1 MRHLVL
7 DTETTG
13 LSAAEGH
20 RIIEIGVIEMVNFS
34 VTGRSLHL
42 YINPERDIDVGAQD
56 IHGLSSEFLA
66 DKPVFADILTEFT
79 DFIKNDLLVIHNAPF
94 DIGFLNA
101 EFSRCGHPPLSME
114 RVIDTLP
121 LARQKYPGAQAS
133 LDALC
138 RRFDIDNSHRGLHG
152 ALIDADLLATV
163 FVELK
168 GGRQPGLK
176 LEDGTENEPL
186 TNNVY
191 GEDTNLSGFVLRKRS
206 VRPARIFAVSD
217 IETAAHK
224 DLLAKM
230 NNPIWLR

>member
-13 LSAAEGH
+13 LSAKDGH
-20 RIIEIGVIEMVNFS
+20 RIIEIGAVELVNFS
-34 VTGRSLHL
+34 VTGHSLHL

-56 IHGLSSEFLA
+56 IHGLTSEFLA
-66 DKPVFADILTEFT
+66 DKPIFSDILTQFT
-79 DFIKNDLLVIHNAPF
+79 DFIKDDLLVIHNAPF

-114 RVIDTLP
+114 RVVDTLP

-152 ALIDADLLATV
+152 ALIDADLLASV

-176 LEDGTENEPL
+176 LGDGTANEPS
-186 TNNVY
+186 NNDIS
-191 GEDTNLSGFVLRKRS
+191 GKDTNLSGFVLRKRS
-206 VRPARIFAVSD
+206 VRPARRFAESD
-217 IETAAHK
+217 NESAAHK

>member
-1 MRHLVL
+1 MKTRHSK
-7 DTETTG
+7 TQYQRARYE
-13 LSAAEGH
+13 SPA
-20 RIIEIGVIEMVNFS
+20 N
-34 VTGRSLHL
+34 HL

-66 DKPVFADILTEFT
+66 DKPVFADILTKFT
-79 DFIKNDLLVIHNAPF
+79 DFIKDDLLVIHNAPF
-94 DIGFLNA
+94 DISFLNA
-101 EFSRCGHPPLSME
+101 ELSRCGHPPLSME

-138 RRFDIDNSHRGLHG
+138 RRFGVDNSHRDLHG
-152 ALIDADLLATV
+152 ALVDANLLASV

-176 LEDGTENEPL
+176 LDEGTENEPSKV
-186 TNNVY
+186 NIS
-191 GEDTNLSGFVLRKRS
+191 GEDTNLSGFILRKSS

>member
-13 LSAAEGH
+13 LSEKDGH
-20 RIIEIGVIEMVNFS
+20 RIIEIGVVEMVNFS

-42 YINPERDIDVGAQD
+42 YINPERDIDIGAQD

-66 DKPVFADILTEFT
+66 DKPIFSDILTEFT
-79 DFIKNDLLVIHNAPF
+79 NFIKDDLLVIHNAPF

-121 LARQKYPGAQAS
+121 LARQKYPGAQAT

-138 RRFDIDNSHRGLHG
+138 RRFGVDNSHRDLHG
-152 ALIDADLLATV
+152 ALIDADLLASV

-176 LEDGTENEPL
+176 LEDGTEKE
-186 TNNVY
+186 TSNNNISD
-191 GEDTNLSGFVLRKRS
+191 EDSNLSGFILRRSS

-217 IETAAHK
+217 IESAAHK
-224 DLLAKM
+224 NLLAKM

>member
-20 RIIEIGVIEMVNFS
+20 RVIEIGVIEMVNFS

-66 DKPVFADILTEFT
+66 DKPVFADILTELT
-79 DFIKNDLLVIHNAPF
+79 DFIKDGLLVIHNAPF

-101 EFSRCGHPPLSME
+101 EFSRCGHTPLSME

-138 RRFDIDNSHRGLHG
+138 RRFDIDNSHRDLHG

-176 LEDGTENEPL
+176 LNDGTENEPS
-186 TNNVY
+186 TNNVS
-191 GEDTNLSGFVLRKRS
+191 GEDKNLSGFVLRKRS

-217 IETAAHK
+217 IESAAHK
-224 DLLAKM
+224 DLLAKI
-230 NNPIWLR
+230 NNPIWLC

>member
-1 MRHLVL
+1 MRHVVL

-20 RIIEIGVIEMVNFS
+20 RIIEIGAVEMLNLS

-56 IHGLSSEFLA
+56 IHGLSSKFLA
-66 DKPVFADILTEFT
+66 DKPIFSDILTEFT
-79 DFIKNDLLVIHNAPF
+79 DFIKDDLLVIHNAPF

-138 RRFDIDNSHRGLHG
+138 RRFGVDNSHRDLHG
-152 ALIDADLLATV
+152 ALIDADLLASV

-176 LEDGTENEPL
+176 LEDVTENKPP
-186 TNNVY
+186 NNKIS
-191 GEDTNLSGFVLRKRS
+191 GDGTNLSGFILSERS
-206 VRPARIFAVSD
+206 VRPERIFAVSG
-217 IETAAHK
+217 IESAAHK

-230 NNPIWLR
+230 SNPIWLR

>member
-13 LSAAEGH
+13 LSAKDGH
-20 RIIEIGVIEMVNFS
+20 RIIEIGAVEMLNLS

-66 DKPVFADILTEFT
+66 DKPIFSDILTEFT
-79 DFIKNDLLVIHNAPF
+79 DFIKDDLLVIHNAPF

-138 RRFDIDNSHRGLHG
+138 RRFGVDNSHRDLHG
-152 ALIDADLLATV
+152 ALIDADLLASV

-176 LEDGTENEPL
+176 LEDGTENKPL
-186 TNNVY
+186 NNNIS
-191 GEDTNLSGFVLRKRS
+191 GEGTNLSGFILRKRS
-206 VRPARIFAVSD
+206 VRPARMFAVSA
-217 IETAAHK
+217 IESAAHK
-224 DLLAKM
+224 DLLSKM

>member
-1 MRHLVL
+1 MREIVL

-13 LSAAEGH
+13 ISPRDGH
-20 RIIEIGVIEMVNFS
+20 RIIEIGAVEMVNLS
-34 VTGRSLHL
+34 VTGRTLHL
-42 YINPERDIDVGAQD
+42 YINPERDIDVSAQD

-79 DFIKNDLLVIHNAPF
+79 GFIKDDLLVIHNAPF

-114 RVIDTLP
+114 RVIDTLQ

-138 RRFDIDNSHRGLHG
+138 RRFDIDNSHRDLHG
-152 ALIDADLLATV
+152 ALIDADILATV

-176 LEDGTENEPL
+176 LENGTENESSA
-186 TNNVY
+186 NNVS
-191 GEDTNLSGFVLRKRS
+191 GEDTNLSGFVLHKRS

-217 IETAAHK
+217 IESAAHK
-224 DLLAKM
+224 ELLAKM

>member
-13 LSAAEGH
+13 LSAKDGH
-20 RIIEIGVIEMVNFS
+20 RIIEIGAVEMLNLS

-66 DKPVFADILTEFT
+66 DKPIFSDILTEFT
-79 DFIKNDLLVIHNAPF
+79 DFIKDDFLVIHNAPF

-138 RRFDIDNSHRGLHG
+138 RRFGVDNSHRDLHG
-152 ALIDADLLATV
+152 ALIDADLLASV

-176 LEDGTENEPL
+176 LEDGTEDKPS
-186 TNNVY
+186 NNKIS
-191 GEDTNLSGFVLRKRS
+191 GEGTNLSGFILSERS
-206 VRPARIFAVSD
+206 VRPARTFAISG
-217 IETAAHK
+217 IESAAHK

>member
-13 LSAAEGH
+13 LSAKDGH
-20 RIIEIGVIEMVNFS
+20 RIIEIGAVEMVNLS

-66 DKPVFADILTEFT
+66 DKPIFSDILTEFT
-79 DFIKNDLLVIHNAPF
+79 DFIKDDLLVIHNAPF

-138 RRFDIDNSHRGLHG
+138 RRFGVDNSHRDLHG
-152 ALIDADLLATV
+152 ALIDADLLASV

-176 LEDGTENEPL
+176 LEDGTEDKPS
-186 TNNVY
+186 NNKIS
-191 GEDTNLSGFVLRKRS
+191 GEGTNLSGFILSERS
-206 VRPARIFAVSD
+206 VRPARTFAVSG
-217 IETAAHK
+217 IESAAHK

>member
-13 LSAAEGH
+13 LSATEGH
-20 RIIEIGVIEMVNFS
+20 RIIEIGAVEMLNFS
-34 VTGRSLHL
+34 VTGRFLHL

-66 DKPVFADILTEFT
+66 DKPVFADILTKFT
-79 DFIKNDLLVIHNAPF
+79 DFIKDDFLVIHNAPF

-101 EFSRCGHPPLSME
+101 EFSRCGHPALSME

-138 RRFDIDNSHRGLHG
+138 RRFGVDNSHRDLHG
-152 ALIDADLLATV
+152 ALVDANLLASV

-176 LEDGTENEPL
+176 LDDGTENKPSEI
-186 TNNVY
+186 NVS
-191 GEDTNLSGFVLRKRS
+191 GEDTSLSGFILRKRS
-206 VRPARIFAVSD
+206 ERPSRVFAVSD